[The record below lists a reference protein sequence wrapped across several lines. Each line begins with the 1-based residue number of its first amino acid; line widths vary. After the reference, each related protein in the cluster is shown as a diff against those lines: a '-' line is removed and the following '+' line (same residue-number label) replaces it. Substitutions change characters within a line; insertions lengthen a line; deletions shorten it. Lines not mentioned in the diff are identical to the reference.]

1 VQKKV
6 PELLELELQVVGSC
20 LTWAPGTELW
30 SSGRTT
36 GVLNLR
42 TISPGLGS
50 LVFFFFFNHQCSNNH
65 WEKRLPS
72 DSMGACESCRK
83 RTCFTF
89 NPDYKSGKQKLM
101 FN

>member
-1 VQKKV
+1 MQKKV

-50 LVFFFFFNHQCSNNH
+50 LVFFFFLITSAQIITGRNAFPVTP
-65 WEKRLPS
+65 WERVRAAGRELASHLILTTKV
-72 DSMGACESCRK
+72 E
-83 RTCFTF
+83 
-89 NPDYKSGKQKLM
+89 NKS
-101 FN
+101 